1 MCLFILRRPITNI
14 IVIVAARINVK
25 ISGQSLRK
33 TGYFHSLR
41 YLPQDSYQLQG
52 KITVTLKKASSYLL
66 NQMI

>member
-1 MCLFILRRPITNI
+1 MCLFILRWSITNI

-41 YLPQDSYQLQG
+41 YLPLKIVIDYKEKKKQNSNTEESQQL
-52 KITVTLKKASSYLL
+52 SP
-66 NQMI
+66 